1 MKKSGLIDAN
11 DIDNLLNP
19 KEWLSNLLIEPY
31 LKAVIDQKSTL
42 IVTSE
47 VASLLVT
54 NDGILPEQLKADFK
68 SYEYIIGLILINKNH
83 WNCFYCNIEDSSFV
97 YLDPYGPENARYK
110 KNIAFNNW
118 K

>member
-19 KEWLSNLLIEPY
+19 KEWLSNRLRGY
-31 LKAVIDQKSTL
+31 QIDQKSTL

-68 SYEYIIGLILINKNH
+68 SYEYIIGLILISKNH

-110 KNIAFNNW
+110 KNIASNNW